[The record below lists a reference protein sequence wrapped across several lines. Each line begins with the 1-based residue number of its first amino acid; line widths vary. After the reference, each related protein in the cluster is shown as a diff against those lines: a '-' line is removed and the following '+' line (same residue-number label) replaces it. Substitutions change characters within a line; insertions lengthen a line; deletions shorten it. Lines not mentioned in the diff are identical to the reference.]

1 MFFIF
6 FTQQQFGNIV
16 YASLL
21 SATML
26 GGLALVN
33 NNIANIDSVTAHADA
48 TTNNQNGGVT
58 QQQNSTTTITPSNQS
73 QKDQA
78 VNSAQNSGVKVD
90 NGQTKT
96 INANDS
102 NLKQAEQEA
111 EKDYQDQINQA
122 NKAKEQQD
130 TNTKN
135 YQQALDKYNKDKAN
149 AEAYNKQQQE
159 DYQKA
164 QNDFYNKLD
173 ANTKKNDEI
182 KNNNAEIDKKNQ
194 ELTDKYNADKKVAD
208 DKNAQIDAENAKE
221 DANFKKQKAEDDAY
235 NAQVKADNK
244 KKQDAYNAALAKY
257 NKDWEAYKSKNNIA
271 KNSNIISSGE
281 IVQGLALHKEPDA
294 KVFFTNAQGFNKG
307 DGWDLGAGSEKGQKG
322 FTYVMGGDHQET
334 NLGERKDWTLSAH
347 GGGHSREYAFVPNN
361 NKAGQNLSVTATY
374 TNIIHR

>member
-1 MFFIF
+1 MLVKTSDYSHAIEN
-6 FTQQQFGNIV
+6 TNVHYKMYKSKKNIV

-21 SATML
+21 SATVL

-33 NNIANIDSVTAHADA
+33 NNIANIDSVTAHADE
-48 TTNNQNGGVT
+48 TTNNQSGKGVA
-58 QQQNSTTTITPSNQS
+58 QPQNSTTTITPSNQS

-78 VNSAQNSGVKVD
+78 VNSAQNSGVKVN

-111 EKDYQDQINQA
+111 EQDYQDQINQA

-135 YQQALDKYNKDKAN
+135 YQQALDKYNKDKAD

-159 DYQKA
+159 NYQKA
-164 QNDFYNKLD
+164 QTDFYNKLD

-194 ELTDKYNADKKVAD
+194 ELTDKYNADKKTAD
-208 DKNAQIDAENAKE
+208 DKNAQVDAENAKE

-235 NAQVKADNK
+235 NAQVKADNQK
-244 KKQDAYNAALAKY
+244 AQDDYNKAFEKYKQDLANY
-257 NKDWEAYKSKNNIA
+257 NKAHNN
-271 KNSNIISSGE
+271 S
-281 IVQGLALHKEPDA
+281 
-294 KVFFTNAQGFNKG
+294 FNKTG
-307 DGWDLGAGSEKGQKG
+307 LSQADFANHLH
-322 FTYVMGGDHQET
+322 FGGD
-334 NLGERKDWTLSAH
+334 KDAQLDVKVMAS
-347 GGGHSREYAFVPNN
+347 
-361 NKAGQNLSVTATY
+361 GQLIKSYKDTVEDNSWLADKSTQYGMVY
-374 TNIIHR
+374 NFKGPISGDILQSYLY